1 MLRLLLVSTFLLIH
15 QTVVH
20 AADTFFL
27 KDGQRVVFLGDSNTF
42 AGHYIAYLDAYLYT
56 RFPDKKFE
64 LLNLG
69 LPSETVSG
77 LSEPDHPYPR
87 PCVFDRLDRV
97 LEKTKPDV
105 VVACYGMN
113 DGIYHP
119 FSEERFKKYQE
130 GIQLLI
136 TRVEKAKAK
145 IVLMTPP
152 PFEGPAI
159 KDKLLPKTA
168 EKFSWLKPYEEYD
181 SVLGRYSEWL
191 LTLRDKG
198 TMVVDVHAA
207 INKHLETVH
216 AADAKYCL
224 TGDGIHPGGT
234 GHWLI
239 TQQILLSWKAPKDV
253 DQVEINAETAK
264 AIRGQVSDLKIGRDE
279 IRFSW
284 LSTVPMPYDPSWD
297 GKLAERERIAAQLNL
312 YRLKIT
318 GMAGDR
324 FELLE
329 GKESLGRDDFS
340 RKQLAEGVDLL
351 TLKELS
357 TNRRSAELWKL
368 VAERQR
374 FLGLAW
380 LTDVGHKRPDTPK
393 GIALEEAQKKA
404 AELEKLIRKLAEPEK
419 ITLTLHFLYRGKE
432 PVSQPARSAREGRPR

>member
-1 MLRLLLVSTFLLIH
+1 LLRILIVIPFLLIH
-15 QTVVH
+15 QTAGH
-20 AADTFFL
+20 AADAFFL

-42 AGHYIAYLDAYLYT
+42 AGHSIAYLDAYLYT

-64 LLNLG
+64 PLNLG

-87 PCVFDRLDRV
+87 PCVFERLDRV

-130 GIQLLI
+130 GIQRLI

-145 IVLMTPP
+145 IVLVTPP

-168 EKFSWLKPYEEYD
+168 EKFSWMKPYEEYD
-181 SVLGRYSEWL
+181 GVLGRYSDWL

-198 TMVVDVHAA
+198 YMVVDAHTA
-207 INKHLETVH
+207 ISKHLETVH
-216 AADAKYCL
+216 TTDPKYCL

-234 GHWLI
+234 GHWLV
-239 TQQILLSWKAPKDV
+239 TQQILQAWKAPKDV
-253 DQVEINAETAK
+253 DQVEINAETGK
-264 AIRGQVSDLKIGRDE
+264 AIRGEVSDLKIGRDD
-279 IRFSW
+279 IRFTW
-284 LSTVPMPYDPSWD
+284 LSKVPMPYDPTWD
-297 GKLAERERIAAQLNL
+297 SKLAERERIAEHLNR
-312 YRLKIT
+312 YRFKIA

-329 GKESLGRDDFS
+329 GEKTLGRDDFTC
-340 RKQLAEGVDLL
+340 KQLAEGLDLL
-351 TLKELS
+351 KLKELS
-357 TNRRSAELWKL
+357 TNSRSAELWKL
-368 VAERQR
+368 VAERQQL
-374 FLGLAW
+374 LGLAW

-393 GIALEEAQKKA
+393 GAPLEEAQKKA
-404 AELEKLIRKLAEPEK
+404 AELEKQIRTLAAPGK
-419 ITLTLHFLYRGKE
+419 IKLTLHFLFLEKCLFRHRG
-432 PVSQPARSAREGRPR
+432 AREDGPR

>member
-1 MLRLLLVSTFLLIH
+1 MLGLLIVNTCVLL
-15 QTVVH
+15 QQAAGH
-20 AADTFFL
+20 AGDAFFL

-42 AGHYIAYLDAYLYT
+42 AGHYIAYLDAFLYT
-56 RFPDKKFE
+56 RFSDKKFE

-130 GIQLLI
+130 GIQRLI
-136 TRVEKAKAK
+136 TCVEKAKAK
-145 IVLMTPP
+145 IVLLTPP
-152 PFEGPAI
+152 PFEGAAI

-181 SVLGRYSEWL
+181 GVLRRYSEWL

-198 TMVVDVHAA
+198 YLVVDVHSA
-207 INKHLETVH
+207 INKHVETVH
-216 AADAKYCL
+216 GVDSKYRL
-224 TGDGIHPGGT
+224 TGDGIHPGGA

-239 TQQILLSWKAPKDV
+239 AQQILQAWKAPKDV
-253 DQVEINAETAK
+253 DQVEINAEAGK
-264 AIRGQVSDLKIGRDE
+264 AIRGQVTDLKIGKDE

-284 LSTVPMPYDPSWD
+284 LSKVPMPYDPTWD
-297 GKLAERERIAAQLNL
+297 GKLAERERIGENLNR
-312 YRLKIT
+312 YRLSVA
-318 GMAGDR
+318 GAAGDR
-324 FELLE
+324 YELLE
-329 GKESLGRDDFS
+329 GEKTLGRDDFS
-340 RKQLAEGVDLL
+340 RKQMADGVNLL
-351 TLKELS
+351 TLRDLS

-374 FLGLAW
+374 LLGLAW

-393 GIALEEAQKKA
+393 GIPLEEAQKKA
-404 AELEKLIRKLAEPEK
+404 AELEKQIRKLAEPEK
-419 ITLTLHFLYRGKE
+419 ITLILHFIYVGKRG
-432 PVSQPARSAREGRPR
+432 

>member
-1 MLRLLLVSTFLLIH
+1 MLRFLIVSAVVLMH
-15 QTVVH
+15 QSAGN
-20 AADTFFL
+20 AADAFFL

-42 AGHYIAYLDAYLYT
+42 AGHSIAYLDAYLYT

-87 PCVFDRLDRV
+87 PCVFERLDRV

-105 VVACYGMN
+105 VVVCYGMN

-130 GIQLLI
+130 GIQRLI

-145 IVLMTPP
+145 IVLVTPP

-181 SVLGRYSEWL
+181 GVLGRFSEWL

-198 TMVVDVHAA
+198 YMVVDAHTA

-216 AADAKYCL
+216 ADDPKYRL

-234 GHWLI
+234 GHWFV
-239 TQQILLSWKAPKDV
+239 TQQILQAWKAPKDV
-253 DQVEINAETAK
+253 DLVEINAETGK
-264 AIRGQVSDLKIGRDE
+264 TIRGEVSDLKIGRDD
-279 IRFSW
+279 IRFTW
-284 LSTVPMPYDPSWD
+284 LSKVPMPYDPSWD
-297 GKLAERERIAAQLNL
+297 AKLAEREGIAEHLNR
-312 YRLKIT
+312 YRFKIA

-329 GKESLGRDDFS
+329 GKETLGRDDFS
-340 RKQLAEGVDLL
+340 RKQLADGLDLL
-351 TLKELS
+351 TLKDLS

-374 FLGLAW
+374 LLGLAW

-393 GIALEEAQKKA
+393 GIPLEEAQKKA
-404 AELEKLIRKLAEPEK
+404 AELEKQIRKLATPEK
-419 ITLTLHFLYRGKE
+419 ISLTLHFLYMGKVKPPE
-432 PVSQPARSAREGRPR
+432 E